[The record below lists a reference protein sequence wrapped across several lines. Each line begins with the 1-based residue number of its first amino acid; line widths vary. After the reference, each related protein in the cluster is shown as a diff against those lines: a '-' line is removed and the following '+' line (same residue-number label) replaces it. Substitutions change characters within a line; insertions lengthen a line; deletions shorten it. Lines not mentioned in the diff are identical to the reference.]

1 VANQESAVASLKNP
15 PGCKILRATETQRSV
30 AYDRDAQG
38 RPNKALQ
45 PTGLSVKHSAREK
58 SRMLATEARG

>member
-1 VANQESAVASLKNP
+1 VIRMETSCCLASTYK
-15 PGCKILRATETQRSV
+15 T
-30 AYDRDAQG
+30 
-38 RPNKALQ
+38 PNISLQ

>member
-1 VANQESAVASLKNP
+1 M
-15 PGCKILRATETQRSV
+15 LR
-30 AYDRDAQG
+30 RDTALGAAG
-38 RPNKALQ
+38 RTISLQ